1 MNYRTEIRR
10 MSKVKRFLKAAGL
23 AAFLATIVFAPM
35 ALAQHDAPVAG
46 AAVAAGQE
54 GRYAGMFGYIAL
66 ACVLGLGLAA
76 YGGAIGMG
84 NAVSGALNAM
94 ARNPGLYGRIFTS
107 MLIGLAL
114 IESLVI
120 YTLVV
125 VLLLLYARPF

>member
-1 MNYRTEIRR
+1 M
-10 MSKVKRFLKAAGL
+10 KRFLKAAGL
-23 AAFLATIVFAPM
+23 AAFLATIIFAPM
-35 ALAQHDAPVAG
+35 ALAQHDAAPSAG
-46 AAVAAGQE
+46 AAIGQE

-66 ACVLGLGLAA
+66 GCVLGLGIAA
-76 YGGAIGMG
+76 HGGGIGMG

-94 ARNPGLYGRIFTS
+94 ARNPGFYGRIFTN

>member
-1 MNYRTEIRR
+1 M
-10 MSKVKRFLKAAGL
+10 KRFLKAAGL
-23 AAFLATIVFAPM
+23 ATFLAAIMFAPM
-35 ALAQHDAPVAG
+35 ALAQHEASAGAG
-46 AAVAAGQE
+46 AAVGQE
-54 GRYAGMFGYIAL
+54 GRYAGLFGYIAL
-66 ACVLGLGLAA
+66 GCVVGLGLAA
-76 YGGAIGMG
+76 GGGGIGMG

-94 ARNPGLYGRIFTS
+94 ARNPGFYGRIFTN

>member
-1 MNYRTEIRR
+1 
-10 MSKVKRFLKAAGL
+10 VKKFLKAAGL
-23 AAFLATIVFAPM
+23 AAFLATIMFAPM
-35 ALAQHDAPVAG
+35 AMAQHDASSAG
-46 AAVAAGQE
+46 AAVGQE
-54 GRYAGMFGYIAL
+54 GRYAGLFGYLAL
-66 ACVLGLGLAA
+66 GCVVGLGLAA
-76 YGGAIGMG
+76 HGGGIGMG

-94 ARNPGLYGRIFTS
+94 ARNPGFYGRIFTN

>member
-1 MNYRTEIRR
+1 L
-10 MSKVKRFLKAAGL
+10 KVKKFLKAAGFATFL
-23 AAFLATIVFAPM
+23 AAVMFAPM
-35 ALAQHDAPVAG
+35 ALAQHDAPAAG
-46 AAVAAGQE
+46 AAVGQE
-54 GRYAGMFGYIAL
+54 GRYAGLFGYISL
-66 ACVLGLGLAA
+66 GCVVGLGLAA
-76 YGGAIGMG
+76 GGGGIGMG

-94 ARNPGLYGRIFTS
+94 ARNPGFYGRIFTN

>member
-1 MNYRTEIRR
+1 M
-10 MSKVKRFLKAAGL
+10 KRFLKAAGL
-23 AAFLATIVFAPM
+23 AAFLATIIFAPM
-35 ALAQHDAPVAG
+35 ALAQHDAP
-46 AAVAAGQE
+46 AAVAAVGQE